1 MDLLIENP
9 LENNGFYTKNS
20 KHNGR
25 LGIPGYWKIIAI
37 EGDDLCLID
46 LAFDVLDI
54 KCITLQGYFR
64 FVKKYPDVNGY
75 YPSGLAEVVLKSAD
89 FRFTNFCEQISSR

>member
-25 LGIPGYWKIIAI
+25 LGIPGYWKIIVI
-37 EGDDLCLID
+37 EGDAASRIFASKFPVGRLAAARICPGNPRCL
-46 LAFDVLDI
+46 
-54 KCITLQGYFR
+54 
-64 FVKKYPDVNGY
+64 
-75 YPSGLAEVVLKSAD
+75 
-89 FRFTNFCEQISSR
+89 NF